1 MNEQFRVA
9 HKLGLMFLHDTPLP
23 EDVKA
28 WAISQLHAKSPALGI
43 KKIKLYPKAKV
54 KEWPKSL
61 QPNLEKRTKMTW
73 TYRLNDQKRRRGIED
88 QDTESAKQL
97 NRKKNI
103 MRVKDET
110 KFAHRNVYGED
121 QLKLRFTS
129 FWTNHFTIG
138 NTFDNVN
145 DIGHAID
152 EAILANLNGDFSHM
166 LYKITSHP
174 GMLIYLDNIYS
185 AGPNSQKVKWAKQNG
200 EQAGLND
207 NLGRELLELHT
218 VSPAAKYTET
228 DIRNSAKVLAGW
240 GVWTGLQNADA
251 DKLET
256 YEDKQKNYMEKA
268 GTTNTW
274 DFFKKY
280 HAEPGNKTVLGKT
293 IYPGKG
299 GLKQLTDFLASHEN
313 TINFIS
319 FKLAE
324 HFVSDNPT
332 KSDIDYIANAWRQ
345 SNGNLDQI
353 HTAVIERAISSK
365 APKFQWPMTW
375 LFQVIRLSDAA
386 FFKGWDQLDDYDQKL
401 MHVREIFEELGQ
413 SFWHER
419 QPNGYPSAKSEWLSG
434 EMFERRIRFADA
446 IYTAGYPSFTPQE
459 IMDRIGAN
467 EATQELVNSI
477 KGRKKQFIALM
488 CSPELMGLENA

>member
-9 HKLGLMFLHDTPLP
+9 HKLGLMFFHDTPLP

-54 KEWPKSL
+54 QEWPKSL
-61 QPNLEKRTKMTW
+61 QPNLEKRNDMIW
-73 TYRLNDQKRRRGIED
+73 LYRLNKKKAERKIEG
-88 QDTESAKQL
+88 QEVASAIQA
-97 NRKKNI
+97 NRKKNL
-103 MRVKDET
+103 MRNKDET

-121 QLKLRFTS
+121 QVKLRFTS
-129 FWTNHFTIG
+129 FWANHFTIG
-138 NTFDNVN
+138 NIFDNVN
-145 DIGHAID
+145 HIGHAID
-152 EAILANLNGDFSHM
+152 EAILANLNGNFSHM

-174 GMLIYLDNIYS
+174 GMLHYLDNIWS
-185 AGPNSQKVKWAKQNG
+185 SGENSIKAINARKNG

-240 GVWTGLQNADA
+240 GVWLGLLEDR

-256 YEDKQKNYMEKA
+256 REETKKMYIEMA

-274 DFFKKY
+274 DFFKTDF
-280 HAEPGNKTVLGKT
+280 AEPGNKTVLGKT

-299 GLKQLTDFLASHEN
+299 GLKQMTDFLASHEN
-313 TINFIS
+313 TIMYIS

-353 HTAVIERAISSK
+353 HTSVIERAISSK
-365 APKFQWPMTW
+365 EPKFQWPMTW
-375 LFQVIRLSDAA
+375 LFQVVRLSGASY
-386 FFKGWDQLDDYDQKL
+386 FKGWDQIDKYDKML
-401 MHVREIFEELGQ
+401 MDVREILDELGQ

-434 EMFERRIRFADA
+434 EMFERRIRFSDA
-446 IYTAGYPSFTPQE
+446 IYTAGQPSFTPQE

-477 KGRKKQFIALM
+477 VGRKKQFIALM